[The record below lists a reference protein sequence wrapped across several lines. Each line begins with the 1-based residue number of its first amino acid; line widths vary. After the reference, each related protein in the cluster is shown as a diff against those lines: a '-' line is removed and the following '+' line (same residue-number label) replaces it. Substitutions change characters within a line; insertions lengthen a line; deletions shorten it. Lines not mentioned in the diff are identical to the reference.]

1 MPGDENNPNLQPAG
15 ASAGTGENA
24 IPPAPGVQQTGGGVL
39 DPTLWA
45 LVNLQNVYNV
55 NGGPPAE
62 RGNGRSGAEY
72 ERRVQ
77 NGGSRRSSGQN
88 PQNLPAPPPNPAQSD
103 PPIADLGSKEG
114 KFSMLDRLEPLGI
127 EEEDRYVPD
136 QNEVLFS
143 KMKWSFDGQDSF
155 EDYVVQIG
163 GYAHSLGVGEI
174 CFKNTLFQSFRP
186 PC

>member
-39 DPTLWA
+39 DPTLRA
-45 LVNLQNVYNV
+45 VVNLQLVYNA
-55 NGGPPAE
+55 NGRPPAE

-88 PQNLPAPPPNPAQSD
+88 PPGFTCS
-103 PPIADLGSKEG
+103 S
-114 KFSMLDRLEPLGI
+114 S
-127 EEEDRYVPD
+127 
-136 QNEVLFS
+136 
-143 KMKWSFDGQDSF
+143 
-155 EDYVVQIG
+155 
-163 GYAHSLGVGEI
+163 
-174 CFKNTLFQSFRP
+174 
-186 PC
+186 